1 MEEQVR
7 KREEAMNGL
16 RTIEDYYYFLA
27 HLFHSFNFLLLLN
40 AGCLSQ

>member
-27 HLFHSFNFLLLLN
+27 HLFQFLLLLN